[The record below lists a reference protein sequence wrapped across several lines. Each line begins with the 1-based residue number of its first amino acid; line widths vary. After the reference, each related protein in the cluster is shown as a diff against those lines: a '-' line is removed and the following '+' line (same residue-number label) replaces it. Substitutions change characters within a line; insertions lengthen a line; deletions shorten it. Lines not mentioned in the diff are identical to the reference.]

1 MVILFSHRETGGGKH
16 PVVMRVWETP
26 VPIPNTMVKPYAAE
40 DTMLATAWE
49 SRWLPDGKAGGCR
62 MIFLIITHLLSDKRA
77 EVRNIRTRVF
87 SFERSISFPLSDD

>member
-49 SRWLPDGKAGGCR
+49 SRWLPDD
-62 MIFLIITHLLSDKRA
+62 FSDYNEFTQR
-77 EVRNIRTRVF
+77 
-87 SFERSISFPLSDD
+87 